1 MKRFCLSFLLL
12 FVCLL
17 SFGQVQENRDS
28 IIFQD
33 FLNYAAKEKIVEMKT
48 GDRILSIARYFL
60 ETPYVVA
67 SLEVPNEER
76 LRVNLRELDCM
87 TYVETVL
94 ALHNVLKESNP
105 NYGAYKQIL
114 TFIRYRNG
122 IISGY
127 PSRLHY
133 TTEWLFDNR
142 KKEYIRFVRMGCDTE
157 PFKPEVNF
165 MTTHPELYPA
175 LKSNPEFVLQMAKH
189 EEYIH
194 SLSIKYLPKEKLTD
208 KDSYIHTGDIIAITT
223 AYKGLD
229 FSHLGFAVR
238 EKDEVFLLHASST
251 GKKVMFSSQNLKD
264 YLSDIK
270 KHTGIVVVRPL

>member
-1 MKRFCLSFLLL
+1 MKRFCLSFVLM

-28 IIFQD
+28 LLFQD
-33 FLNYAAKEKIVEMKT
+33 FLNYAAKEKIVNMKT
-48 GDRILSIARYFL
+48 GDRIVSIARYFL

-67 SLEVPNEER
+67 TLEVPKEEG
-76 LRVNLRELDCM
+76 LRVNFRELDCM

-94 ALHNVLKESNP
+94 ALHNVLKEFNP
-105 NYGAYKQIL
+105 NYEAYKQML
-114 TFIRYRNG
+114 TSIRYRNG
-122 IISGY
+122 VISGY

-142 KKEYIRFVRMGCDTE
+142 KKDYIRFVRMGSDTE
-157 PFKPEVNF
+157 FFKPEVNF
-165 MTTHPELYPA
+165 MTTHTDLYPA
-175 LKSNPEFVLQMAKH
+175 FKLNPEFVVEMAKH
-189 EEYIH
+189 EAYIH
-194 SLSIKYLPKEKLTD
+194 GLSIKYLPKEKLTD
-208 KDSYIHTGDIIAITT
+208 KESFIHTGDIIAITT

-238 EKDEVFLLHASST
+238 ISDEIYLLHASST
-251 GKKVMFSSQNLKD
+251 GKKVMFSKQNLKD

>member
-1 MKRFCLSFLLL
+1 M

-17 SFGQVQENRDS
+17 SFGQVQENKDS
-28 IIFQD
+28 LIFQD
-33 FLNYAAKEKIVEMKT
+33 FLNYADREKIVEMKT
-48 GDRILSIARYFL
+48 GERITSIARYFL
-60 ETPYVVA
+60 EVPYVVA
-67 SLEVPNEER
+67 TLEMPGEEQ

-105 NYGAYKQIL
+105 NYEAYKQIL
-114 TFIRYRNG
+114 TSIRYRNG
-122 IISGY
+122 VLAGY

-133 TTEWLFDNR
+133 TMEWLADNR
-142 KKEYIRFVRMGCDTE
+142 QKEFVRYVRMGSDTE
-157 PFKPEVNF
+157 PFNPEVNF
-165 MTTHPELYPA
+165 MTTHPDLYPA
-175 LKSNPEFVLQMAKH
+175 LKNNPEFVHQMAKH

-194 SLSIKYLPKEKLTD
+194 GLPMKYLPKAKLTR
-208 KDSYIHTGDIIAITT
+208 KDSFIHTGDIIAITT

-238 EKDEVFLLHASST
+238 ISGELYLLHASTT

>member
-1 MKRFCLSFLLL
+1 MKRIYLSFVLM
-12 FVCLL
+12 FVCIL
-17 SFGQVQENRDS
+17 SFGQVQENKDS
-28 IIFQD
+28 LVFQD
-33 FLNYAAKEKIVEMKT
+33 FLNYAAREKIVGMKT
-48 GDRILSIARYFL
+48 GDRIVSIARYFL
-60 ETPYVVA
+60 EKPYVVA
-67 SLEVPNEER
+67 TLEVPKEER

-94 ALHNVLKESNP
+94 ALHNVLKDSNP
-105 NYGAYKQIL
+105 NYTTYKQIL
-114 TFIRYRNG
+114 TSIRYRNG
-122 IISGY
+122 VIAGY

-142 KKEYIRFVRMGCDTE
+142 KKDYIRFVRMGSDAE

-165 MTTHPELYPA
+165 MTTYPELYPA
-175 LKSNPEFVLQMAKH
+175 LKNNPEFVNEMAKH
-189 EEYIH
+189 EEDIH
-194 SLSIKYLPKEKLTD
+194 GMPIKYLPKEKLTS
-208 KDSYIHTGDIIAITT
+208 KDSFIHTGDIIAITT

-238 EKDEVFLLHASST
+238 ISGEVYLLHASST